1 MSQADANLVAAIDQ
15 TLSELGRTD
24 SKAGVLLTLDGL
36 LVAALGLL
44 GSVTGVTL
52 ALVAVSAVALVVSVV
67 LALLAIRPR
76 LGSPGV
82 QDRAGF
88 AYWATATQD
97 EIQAG
102 MQEDRRLARVQVLS
116 RVVLWKM
123 TRLRLAGDAS
133 LVAVAALAAAL
144 ITR

>member
-133 LVAVAALAAAL
+133 LIAVAALAAAL